1 MRDHDNDT
9 TPPVLPQQSQHQSR
23 PSGAGRWV
31 VVFLFFTLAGMF
43 LLGGW
48 FLSSVSE
55 AMDSLAAP
63 TDLYSETIVRSGDTM
78 QRIAIVPVTGVI
90 TSYDLS
96 PEQNMVTRIKKQ
108 FDLAAADERIK
119 AVVLRIDSPG
129 GEVLASDEIHNAIV
143 EFQSDTGKPVIA
155 SMGGM
160 AASGGYYVAAPCR
173 LIVANK
179 LTITGS
185 IGVIMQSIN
194 FHGLMDKVGV
204 QAVTFKSGANKDM
217 LSPFNPPE
225 ATSDEQQK
233 ILQDFIDSTYEQF
246 ASIVETGR
254 EKKGHRDTK
263 HATELVADW
272 KDYADGRILTG
283 AQALEHGMVDK
294 LGNLDAA
301 IRLAEDVAGI
311 PTDTA
316 RLVRHDPPV
325 DILGLFSLFTKSST
339 PPAGSTVKVDLGL
352 NPISLRPGLPYYIAP
367 HLFAQ

>member
-1 MRDHDNDT
+1 MSDHETNP
-9 TPPVLPQQSQHQSR
+9 TPPVLPQNPQPYPRST
-23 PSGAGRWV
+23 GAGRWV
-31 VVFLFFTLAGMF
+31 FTFLFLTLGGIL

-48 FLSSVSE
+48 FVSSVGE

-63 TDLYSETIVRSGDTM
+63 ADLYSETIVRSGDTGE
-78 QRIAIVPVTGVI
+78 RIAIVPVTGVI
-90 TSYDLS
+90 TSYGLS
-96 PEQNMVTRIKKQ
+96 AEQNMVTRIKKQ
-108 FDLAAADERIK
+108 FDLAAADSRIK
-119 AVVLRIDSPG
+119 AVILHIDSPG
-129 GEVLASDEIHNAIV
+129 GEVLASDEIHKAIV
-143 EFQSDTGKPVIA
+143 DFQADTGKPVIA

-160 AASGGYYVAAPCR
+160 AASGGYYVAAPCQ

-194 FHGLMDKVGV
+194 LHGLMDKVGV
-204 QAVTFKSGANKDM
+204 QAVTIKSGANKDM

-225 ATSDEQQK
+225 DTSDEQQK

-246 ASIVETGR
+246 ATIVKDGR
-254 EKKGHRDTK
+254 EKKGRRTNK
-263 HATELVADW
+263 HAKELVADW

-283 AQALEHGMVDK
+283 AQALELGMVDK
-294 LGNLDAA
+294 LGNFDAA
-301 IRLAEDVAGI
+301 IRLAEDITGI
-311 PTDTA
+311 PEDTA

-325 DILGLFSLFTKSST
+325 DYLGIFNLFTKSST

>member
-1 MRDHDNDT
+1 M
-9 TPPVLPQQSQHQSR
+9 
-23 PSGAGRWV
+23 
-31 VVFLFFTLAGMF
+31 FLFFTLAGML

-48 FLSSVSE
+48 LVSSVGE

-63 TDLYSETIVRSGDTM
+63 TDLYTETIVRSGDTA
-78 QRIAIVPVTGVI
+78 QRIAVVPVTGII
-90 TSYDLS
+90 TSYGLGA
-96 PEQNMVTRIKKQ
+96 EQNMVTRIKKQ
-108 FDLAAADERIK
+108 LDLAAGDERIK

-143 EFQSDTGKPVIA
+143 EFQADTGKPVIA

-160 AASGGYYVAAPCR
+160 AASGGYYVAAPCQ

-179 LTITGS
+179 LTIPGS

-204 QAVTFKSGANKDM
+204 QAVTFKSGAKKDM
-217 LSPFNPPE
+217 LTPLNPPG
-225 ATSDEQQK
+225 ATSDKQRN
-233 ILQDFIDSTYEQF
+233 ILQDFINSTYEQF
-246 ASIVETGR
+246 ASIVEEGR
-254 EKKGHRDTK
+254 EKKGQRATK
-263 HATELVADW
+263 HAKELAADW

-283 AQALEHGMVDK
+283 AQALELGMVDK

-301 IRLAEDVAGI
+301 IRLAEDVVGI
-311 PTDTA
+311 TEDTA

-325 DILGLFSLFTKSST
+325 DIMGIFRLFGKSST
-339 PPAGSTVKVDLGL
+339 PPAGSTVKIDLGI
-352 NPISLRPGLPYYIAP
+352 NPISLRSGLPYYIAP